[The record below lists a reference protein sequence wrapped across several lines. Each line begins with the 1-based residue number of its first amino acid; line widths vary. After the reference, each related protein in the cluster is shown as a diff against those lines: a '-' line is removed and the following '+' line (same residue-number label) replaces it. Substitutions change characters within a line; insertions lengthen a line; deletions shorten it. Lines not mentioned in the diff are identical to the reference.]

1 MTRTAT
7 ANFMTYEEILQ
18 VVKEIV
24 GVNKQLNMDAPV
36 TQEHFAKMLHQ
47 RLIEKQNVALYEKD

>member
-1 MTRTAT
+1 
-7 ANFMTYEEILQ
+7 MTYEEILQ
-18 VVKEIV
+18 AIKEIV
-24 GVNKQLNMDAPV
+24 GVNKQLNMDASA